1 MEQSI
6 SLRKHSTES
15 EHAPLLKSKKALT
28 AFHAK
33 CLELVKDKPN
43 RYLNPQDFTEL
54 LGGPTNVAPSF
65 IKELL
70 NIMVA
75 NVSGPFVQCLLTFL
89 EFYSIL

>member
-6 SLRKHSTES
+6 SLRKHSKDD

-43 RYLNPQDFTEL
+43 RYLTPQDFTDL
-54 LGGPTNVAPSF
+54 LGGPTNVTPSF

-75 NVSGPFVQCLLTFL
+75 NVSDMFLQCSL
-89 EFYSIL
+89 IL